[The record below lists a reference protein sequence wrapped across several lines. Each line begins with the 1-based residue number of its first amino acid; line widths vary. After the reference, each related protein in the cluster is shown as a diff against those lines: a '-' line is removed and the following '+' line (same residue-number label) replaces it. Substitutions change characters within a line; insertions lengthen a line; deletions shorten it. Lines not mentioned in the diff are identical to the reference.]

1 MKGVIFI
8 LQMNQ
13 NDERYCYGG
22 PGLHIDI
29 VDVDKRHP
37 GGISGGGFSTG
48 PCAFSPPSPSSLT
61 KIKSHNHLRKI
72 KYDKIN
78 MLIFFIYKANII
90 YLFL

>member
-13 NDERYCYGG
+13 NDYGG
-22 PGLHIDI
+22 PGLHIDEGWT
-29 VDVDKRHP
+29 VDEDKRHP
-37 GGISGGGFSTG
+37 GGFFGGFFSTSPCGGGPT
-48 PCAFSPPSPSSLT
+48 SSLT

-78 MLIFFIYKANII
+78 MLIFFYM
-90 YLFL
+90 